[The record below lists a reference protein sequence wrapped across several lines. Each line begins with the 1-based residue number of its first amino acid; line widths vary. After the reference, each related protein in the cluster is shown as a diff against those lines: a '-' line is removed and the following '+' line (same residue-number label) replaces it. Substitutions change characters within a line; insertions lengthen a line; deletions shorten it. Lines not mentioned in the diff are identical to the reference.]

1 MGVLLAVLLIGSS
14 IHQAVHLG
22 GVCQLH
28 LKHPSVCK
36 GVTVDLQPQEMQFSA
51 AISICELQARMAI
64 TFICMLQN
72 AASPLACNFQQA
84 AAILEPLFVWPHS

>member
-64 TFICMLQN
+64 SFHLY
-72 AASPLACNFQQA
+72 AAECSLPIGMQF
-84 AAILEPLFVWPHS
+84 PTGSSHP